1 VVVDLEGP
9 GANVATLS
17 AGVVARRLTELLAG
31 FGELRPDACCA
42 GAAGA
47 ELDSGRLRLERL
59 MHRLLPGCPVRV
71 VHDSRL
77 VLAAAGIDSGIALIA
92 GTGSV
97 AYGRTDDGREARR
110 GGWGWMIGDEGGGVW
125 IVREAAR
132 EVMRRA
138 ESGSPAGSLGEA
150 LLGACRA
157 RDAAELSSHLH
168 ALREPM
174 KWAALAPVVIEA
186 ANSDAGAKRVLDDA
200 ATALRGLVAGVQRAL
215 GLEGPVVLAGGLL
228 RTQPIL
234 EAAVRDGLRLPC
246 SLLEQAPVEGAVRM
260 AGELVRT

>member
-9 GANVATLS
+9 GANVATLP

-31 FGELRPDACCA
+31 LGELRPDACCA

-59 MHRLLPGCPVRV
+59 MRRLLPGCPVRV

-110 GGWGWMIGDEGGGVW
+110 GGWGWMIGDEGSGVW

-138 ESGSPAGSLGEA
+138 ESGNPAGSLGEA

-174 KWAALAPVVIEA
+174 RWAALAPVVIEA
-186 ANSDAGAKRVLDDA
+186 ANSDAGARRVLDDA
-200 ATALRGLVAGVQRAL
+200 ATALRGLVASVQAAL
-215 GLEGPVVLAGGLL
+215 GLEGPVILAGGLL
-228 RTQPIL
+228 RTQPML
-234 EAAVRDGLRLPC
+234 ETAVRDGIRVPC
-246 SLLEQAPVEGAVRM
+246 SLLEQAPVEGAVRL
-260 AGELVRT
+260 AGELVRA